1 MAERDSF
8 LASIAIS
15 LDESPGVNITSFLCR
30 FRGDLNDYEFRA
42 YSVSELANF
51 FRQFW

>member
-8 LASIAIS
+8 LASIAIA
-15 LDESPGVNITSFLCR
+15 LDESSGGDITSFLFH
-30 FRGDLNDYEFRA
+30 FRPDVNDYQFRA
-42 YSVSELANF
+42 YSVSELANH